1 MEGTGI
7 KSREQLSTEYIV
19 KRCQEPSR
27 LGGGEN
33 RDFFYVIAKK
43 LDKIEE
49 RVKDIEEKQK

>member
-7 KSREQLSTEYIV
+7 KLREQLSTEYIV
-19 KRCQEPSR
+19 KRCQEPTR

-49 RVKDIEEKQK
+49 RVKDIEEK